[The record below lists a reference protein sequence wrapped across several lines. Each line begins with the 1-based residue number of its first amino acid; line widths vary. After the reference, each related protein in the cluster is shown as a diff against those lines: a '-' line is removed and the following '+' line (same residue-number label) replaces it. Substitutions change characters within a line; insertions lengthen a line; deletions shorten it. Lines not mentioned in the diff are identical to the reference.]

1 MKSIHQKVYLIR
13 HGETE
18 WSRDKKHTGLTDLD
32 LTPEGNQQAEW
43 LIKRLE
49 GLSFKKVFVSPLQRA
64 LKTCKI
70 AGFKE
75 GSEVMK
81 ELLEWDYGKYEGM
94 TSSEIH
100 KIDPDWSIF
109 TKGAPEGESIG
120 DVGQRVHRAISQIRS
135 VSGDVALFSSGHL
148 LRSLTMRWLGF
159 PIQSGG
165 HFSLS
170 TASVSILG
178 YEHGIPAL
186 LQWNET
192 RA

>member
-1 MKSIHQKVYLIR
+1 MKTVHQKVYLIR

-18 WSRDKKHTGLTDLD
+18 WSRDKKHTGLTDLP
-32 LTPEGNQQAEW
+32 LTENGESEAEW

-64 LKTCKI
+64 LTTCKI
-70 AGFKE
+70 AGFEE
-75 GSEVMK
+75 GSEVME

-109 TKGAPEGESIG
+109 TKGAPEGESVG
-120 DVGQRVHRAISQIRS
+120 DVGQRAHRAISRIRE
-135 VSGDVALFSSGHL
+135 VGGDVALFSSGHF
-148 LRSLTMRWLGF
+148 LRSLAMRWLGL
-159 PIQSGG
+159 PIQNGSQ
-165 HFSLS
+165 FSLS

-178 YEHGIPAL
+178 YEHGIAAL
-186 LQWNET
+186 LQWNEVT
-192 RA
+192 H